1 MSADSVTAA
10 VSRIPGLTAARRAQS
25 SGTLQ
30 TLLCLYGHAGLPPEA
45 SSPLPSSAGSS
56 PACLQPPP
64 ASLQDSAR
72 MREKRVGMVWGR
84 AKKKSRDSGSPF
96 LMICADFPANS
107 SGRLAGGKGS
117 SFHCG
122 GPRFN
127 PWFRNQDSA
136 RGRS

>member
-10 VSRIPGLTAARRAQS
+10 VSRIPGLAAARRAQS

-30 TLLCLYGHAGLPPEA
+30 TLQHLCKARWPPTGKHP
-45 SSPLPSSAGSS
+45 PLPSSAGSS
-56 PACLQPPP
+56 PACLQPLL
-64 ASLQDSAR
+64 SFTQDSAR
-72 MREKRVGMVWGR
+72 MREKREWEWCGEGR
-84 AKKKSRDSGSPF
+84 RRNPETQGAF

-127 PWFRNQDSA
+127 PWFQEPRF
-136 RGRS
+136 RKG